1 MQYLII
7 CNKQTIYN
15 NESFP
20 WSTIR
25 YASKSGD
32 ERILKCRWSDNP
44 ELPVCSEKM
53 SGIWDKYMKFQR
65 EVNDPYFALDDSLYV
80 VRISEALNL

>member
-1 MQYLII
+1 
-7 CNKQTIYN
+7 
-15 NESFP
+15 
-20 WSTIR
+20 
-25 YASKSGD
+25 
-32 ERILKCRWSDNP
+32 
-44 ELPVCSEKM
+44 M